1 MGERSLRR
9 ALIEYVEHYHVER
22 NRQGKGNFLL
32 FPRDTEIRREPQPV
46 QCRGRLVRS
55 CAITIER
62 RRDRTPTVQSP
73 EL

>member
-1 MGERSLRR
+1 LS
-9 ALIEYVEHYHVER
+9 
-22 NRQGKGNFLL
+22 NFLL